1 MDPLVMLVDS
11 HHQGT
16 KINLIKKSQPY
27 DYNESQIEG
36 IKKEYH
42 KDNWSLISWRKIQW
56 RTKSISDIA
65 TYKILLWNNP
75 IS

>member
-42 KDNWSLISWRKIQW
+42 KDN
-56 RTKSISDIA
+56 
-65 TYKILLWNNP
+65 
-75 IS
+75 